1 MKTNYEKLMKINY
14 EKLLIFYLPF
24 TEADLCCFSVFTG
37 LWSHVIQVFGS
48 NRHLKPCHPRGGR
61 RSGMGSM
68 ASRAVTERFLLLCSA
83 SHRLTTSNAK
93 HFPPSHMPLL
103 E

>member
-24 TEADLCCFSVFTG
+24 TTG
-37 LWSHVIQVFGS
+37 KAMLGA
-48 NRHLKPCHPRGGR
+48 LMER
-61 RSGMGSM
+61 RN
-68 ASRAVTERFLLLCSA
+68 TERYEPCSDA
-83 SHRLTTSNAK
+83 
-93 HFPPSHMPLL
+93 